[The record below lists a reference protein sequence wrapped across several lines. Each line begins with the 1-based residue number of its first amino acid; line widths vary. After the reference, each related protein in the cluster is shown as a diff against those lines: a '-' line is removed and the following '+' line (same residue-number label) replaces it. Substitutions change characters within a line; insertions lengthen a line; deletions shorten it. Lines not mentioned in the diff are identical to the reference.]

1 MFGRYIPFANVD
13 VSCLVNIDNGSDL
26 AMCRIADADKIPIE
40 QVRFARVISIPDTYL
55 IPGTLF
61 RGMVPRKDLRQIPTL
76 PKSPT

>member
-40 QVRFARVISIPDTYL
+40 QVRPCDVNP
-55 IPGTLF
+55 
-61 RGMVPRKDLRQIPTL
+61 
-76 PKSPT
+76 